1 MVQEMSCSI
10 DIAYVAH
17 LHWLFR
23 FETEQWRIQGRGR
36 PLLFVDQTEAQRAEK
51 QFFETAPP
59 PPPPTPYLKVWIRQH
74 SVSNSLTNVRQVKT
88 SIQTSY
94 SHPKFV
100 RLENTPAPR
109 STMLLKLSSL

>member
-17 LHWLFR
+17 LHLLFR
-23 FETEQWRIQGRGR
+23 FETEQWRIQGRA
-36 PLLFVDQTEAQRAEK
+36 PPPLFVDQTEAQRAEK
-51 QFFETAPP
+51 QFFETAPAP
-59 PPPPTPYLKVWIRQH
+59 HTPYLKVWIRQR
-74 SVSNSLTNVRQVKT
+74 SASNSLTNVRQVKT

>member
-17 LHWLFR
+17 LHLLFR

-36 PLLFVDQTEAQRAEK
+36 PPLFVDQTEAQRAEK

-59 PPPPTPYLKVWIRQH
+59 PPPPTLSEGLDSPTQC
-74 SVSNSLTNVRQVKT
+74 VK
-88 SIQTSY
+88 
-94 SHPKFV
+94 
-100 RLENTPAPR
+100 
-109 STMLLKLSSL
+109 

>member
-1 MVQEMSCSI
+1 M
-10 DIAYVAH
+10 
-17 LHWLFR
+17 L
-23 FETEQWRIQGRGR
+23 RIYIGYLDLKQSSGGSRGGAA
-36 PLLFVDQTEAQRAEK
+36 PPLFVDQTEAQRAEK
-51 QFFETAPP
+51 QFFETALPP
-59 PPPPTPYLKVWIRQH
+59 QPYLKVWICQR